1 MLYNRL
7 VEALKASYDPEKIK
21 GEFASSYRVL
31 VGGVLI
37 IVLGAAE
44 GIFAAMMDVQLN
56 NDGPVTILDESDE
69 AAEAEEKEAA

>member
-1 MLYNRL
+1 VALCIAQSVDRL
-7 VEALKASYDPEKIK
+7 IWRCTL
-21 GEFASSYRVL
+21 
-31 VGGVLI
+31 
-37 IVLGAAE
+37 AE